1 MLNKKSVD
9 DINVAGKKV
18 LVRCDF
24 NVPLKDG
31 QITDENR
38 LVAALP
44 TIKKL
49 ISDGGKVILCSHL
62 GKPKGEPKPELSLAP
77 VAVRLSELLGQ
88 EVKFAA
94 DDNVV
99 GDNAKAAVAAM
110 KDGEVVLL
118 QNTRYR
124 AEETKNGE
132 AFSKDLASLCDVF
145 VNDAFGTAHRA
156 HCSNVGV
163 TEYVD
168 TAVVGYLMQKEIDFL
183 GNAVNNPERP
193 MVAIL
198 GGAKVADKLKVIDNL
213 LEKCDTLIIGGG
225 MAYTFLKAQGL
236 EVGKSLEDD
245 KKIDYCK
252 EMMAK
257 AEKLGKN
264 LYLPIDTTVADGFP
278 NPIDAEIEVS
288 VVAAD
293 AIPADKEGLDI
304 GPATCEKFA
313 EAVKTAKTVV
323 WNGPMGVFEN
333 PILAKGTIAVA
344 QALADTDATTIIGG
358 GDSAAA
364 VNQLGFADKM
374 THISTGGGASLEF
387 LEGKDLPG
395 VVAANDK

>member
-9 DINVAGKKV
+9 DINVKGLKV

-24 NVPLKDG
+24 NVPLKEG
-31 QITDENR
+31 VITDENR

-49 ISDGGKVILCSHL
+49 INDGGKVILCSHL

-99 GDNAKAAVAAM
+99 GENAKAAVAAM
-110 KDGEVVLL
+110 QDGDVVLL

-132 AFSKDLASLCDVF
+132 AFSKELASLCDVF

-163 TEYVD
+163 TKYVD

-183 GNAVNNPERP
+183 GNAVNNPVRP
-193 MVAIL
+193 FVAIL
-198 GGAKVADKLKVIDNL
+198 GGAKVADKLNVINNL

-225 MAYTFLKAQGL
+225 MAYTFVKAQGGN
-236 EVGKSLEDD
+236 VGISLVDD
-245 KKIDYCK
+245 SKLDYCNDMLKKAEELGKKI
-252 EMMAK
+252 
-257 AEKLGKN
+257 L
-264 LYLPIDTTVADGFP
+264 LPIDTVAADGFP
-278 NPIDAEIEVS
+278 DPIDAEIETMIVPTN
-288 VVAAD
+288 
-293 AIPADKEGLDI
+293 AIPDDKEGLDI
-304 GPATCEKFA
+304 GPKTRELFA
-313 EAVKTAKTVV
+313 DAVKNAKTVV
-323 WNGPMGVFEN
+323 WNGPMGVSEN
-333 PILAKGTIAVA
+333 PCLAAGTIAVA

-364 VNQLGFADKM
+364 VNNLGFGDKM